1 MPPRPRDAHD
11 ALVDAKHNLRRYRL
25 MTADDDDGSW
35 AVRSGAAGMPCGVP
49 DGRWRKRLF
58 LPATMDG

>member
-11 ALVDAKHNLRRYRL
+11 ALVDAKHNLVRYRL

-35 AVRSGAAGMPCGVP
+35 AVRS
-49 DGRWRKRLF
+49 
-58 LPATMDG
+58 